1 MTAAAPM
8 QVVTFGLGEEVFAVS
23 VKMVREILDYS
34 PAFRVPN
41 GPDWMLGLTD
51 VRGTGVPMIDL
62 RVRLGLGPVESTLA
76 TRVLIVDVPLPD
88 RTLSLGLVVD
98 RVIAVATFE
107 RDRLESAPDI
117 GTRWRSE
124 YIEGVVREADG
135 FVVIINVARV
145 FASEDHDDIA
155 AIAHAA

>member
-1 MTAAAPM
+1 MSAAAPT

-23 VKMVREILDYS
+23 VTMVREILDYT

-41 GPDWMLGLTD
+41 GPSWMLGLTD
-51 VRGTGVPMIDL
+51 VRGSGVPMIDL
-62 RVRLGLGPVESTLA
+62 RVRLGLAPAEPTVA

-88 RTLSLGLVVD
+88 RTLALGLVVD

-117 GTRWRSE
+117 GMRWRSD
-124 YIEGVVREADG
+124 YIAGVVREADG
-135 FVVIINVARV
+135 FVVIIDVAHV
-145 FASEDHDDIA
+145 FATDDIDGLA
-155 AIAHAA
+155 TLSRVA